1 METLM
6 SISGGHL
13 EDKASGKCQAHSW
26 CTSTVA
32 AVAQL
37 KTLVEDGDGWK
48 AGLSFLC
55 EPSLRGLQLGNML

>member
-1 METLM
+1 M
-6 SISGGHL
+6 

-32 AVAQL
+32 TVAQL
-37 KTLVEDGDGWK
+37 KKLVEDGGSWK
-48 AGLSFLC
+48 ADLSFLC